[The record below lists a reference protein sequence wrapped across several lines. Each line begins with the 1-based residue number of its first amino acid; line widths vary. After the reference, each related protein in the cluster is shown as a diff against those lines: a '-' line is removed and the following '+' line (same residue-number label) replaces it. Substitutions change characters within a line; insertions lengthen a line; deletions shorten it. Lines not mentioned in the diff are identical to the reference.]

1 MRYFLL
7 SICLYLAVTWT
18 VDITVAIEQ
27 EKHAPPD
34 SAFTSDNSEATLP
47 DRNGNNVVDNGN
59 IQYLAKRVPSGFFGL
74 RGKKPFE
81 GWVSSQEDDEIYNK
95 RAPTG
100 FFGLRGKKDMDYAM
114 DFEKRVPSG
123 FLGLRGKKFYDYMG
137 LDDDE
142 FPYYEKRIPSGF
154 FGLRGKRE
162 YEDEIEDDKRAAP
175 ENRFFGMRGKKMP
188 ARNGFVGLR
197 GKKYPYEFRGKFVGV
212 RGKRLNDI
220 GAPEKALS
228 NYMTKFNVLSILPDI
243 YRI

>member
-27 EKHAPPD
+27 EKHAPPN
-34 SAFTSDNSEATLP
+34 SAFTNDNSEVTLP
-47 DRNGNNVVDNGN
+47 DRNGNKLVDNGN
-59 IQYLAKRVPSGFFGL
+59 TQYLSKRVPSGFFGL
-74 RGKKPFE
+74 RGKKSFE

-95 RAPTG
+95 GAPTG

-142 FPYYEKRIPSGF
+142 FPYHPASSAVAVNANTKMRSKTI
-154 FGLRGKRE
+154 RE
-162 YEDEIEDDKRAAP
+162 PPPRTGSSECVERRCPLETDSLD
-175 ENRFFGMRGKKMP
+175 
-188 ARNGFVGLR
+188 
-197 GKKYPYEFRGKFVGV
+197 
-212 RGKRLNDI
+212 
-220 GAPEKALS
+220 
-228 NYMTKFNVLSILPDI
+228 
-243 YRI
+243 